1 MVSQELDNEKK
12 ELIDLAERVGYLDP
26 NRATSQFDLPT
37 TVESFT
43 PRIPSFQK
51 SSFGIVKNASQSDLS
66 NKSKKF

>member
-1 MVSQELDNEKK
+1 MVSQELENEKK

-26 NRATSQFDLPT
+26 NRPASQFDVPT

-51 SSFGIVKNASQSDLS
+51 SVNKNASQSDLS
-66 NKSKKF
+66 SRSRKI